1 DQEVLD
7 RKKQA
12 ADTLIFIDQTKA
24 ALKQDIDQN
33 LVKAGQM
40 IDDAKLA
47 LGEETNTL
55 INQKIE
61 PIVNQTEAAVK
72 KVDQVAAQYVDLDK
86 KVDSG
91 FLAEAEA
98 R

>member
-1 DQEVLD
+1 
-7 RKKQA
+7 
-12 ADTLIFIDQTKA
+12 
-24 ALKQDIDQN
+24 
-33 LVKAGQM
+33 M

-98 R
+98 RANDKEALTKVLSLSLLKCKLNWVNQMP

>member
-1 DQEVLD
+1 MRIKKFWTV
-7 RKKQA
+7 KQA
-12 ADTLIFIDQTKA
+12 ADTLNVIDQTKA

-55 INQKIE
+55 INQKL
-61 PIVNQTEAAVK
+61 NR
-72 KVDQVAAQYVDLDK
+72 L
-86 KVDSG
+86 
-91 FLAEAEA
+91 
-98 R
+98 